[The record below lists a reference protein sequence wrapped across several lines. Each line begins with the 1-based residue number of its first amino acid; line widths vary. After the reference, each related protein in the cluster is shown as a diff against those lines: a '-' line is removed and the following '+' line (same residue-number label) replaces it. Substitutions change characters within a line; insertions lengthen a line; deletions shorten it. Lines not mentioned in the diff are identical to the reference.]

1 VSAATPTVAVAL
13 SYAWGD
19 AAPTVVAAGEAG
31 VAERIV
37 DAALA
42 HGVPVHENAALAEL
56 LATVPVGTAIPPAA
70 FLAVAQ
76 LLSFLDDVD
85 RMVAAAQA
93 ESRAGS
99 TAGSASADKHP
110 APSTSRRSVTM

>member
-1 VSAATPTVAVAL
+1 VSAEDPKVAVAL
-13 SYAWGD
+13 RYAWGE
-19 AAPTVVAAGEAG
+19 AAPELVAGGERG

-42 HGVPVHENAALAEL
+42 HGVPVHEDAALAEL

-76 LLSFLDDVD
+76 LLSFLYDVD
-85 RMVAAAQA
+85 RRVAAAQA
-93 ESRAGS
+93 ERRVGAAASDP
-99 TAGSASADKHP
+99 SAPD
-110 APSTSRRSVTM
+110 PSTSSRSVNM

>member
-1 VSAATPTVAVAL
+1 MSGHDPKVAVAL
-13 SYAWGD
+13 RYAWRD
-19 AAPTVVAAGEAG
+19 AAPDVVAGGERA

-37 DAALA
+37 DEALA

-76 LLSFLDDVD
+76 LLSLLYDVD
-85 RMVAAAQA
+85 RMMADAQA

-99 TAGSASADKHP
+99 RAGST
-110 APSTSRRSVTM
+110 STSSRSVNM